1 MDLYL
6 DARETQ
12 LLTGLL
18 ERDLEELRREIHHTD
33 TRSFKAELKADE
45 ALMQGILGKLK
56 TPMAMGI

>member
-18 ERDLEELRREIHHTD
+18 ERYLEELRREIHHTD